1 VSDLVVS
8 PAIVGLL
15 RTLPPLRIEGVPVV
29 WRKEDKEKWM
39 KAFAAIIEMTY
50 PDPDELE
57 RKP

>member
-1 VSDLVVS
+1 VS